1 MKQVFAGIVLLLIAY
16 MVVRANDQYAEQSS
30 RNEQVVIYK

>member
-16 MVVRANDQYAEQSS
+16 MVVRANDQYAEQTN
-30 RNEQVVIYK
+30 RNVFVAIYK